1 MHVVVGCVVVC
12 CCVRF
17 VERFQVAER
26 RKVRRLVKDIFEQ
39 CDKDNSGILD
49 KKEFALVLDKARKH
63 MGLLD
68 LDLETDWAS
77 IRKVPLLLDTKLP
90 ADENGEVLD
99 SLGNEV
105 PMGVTFKGFESWWK
119 DRAGIVEP
127 DIPVLPEFMV
137 KRIAERSSL
146 RHSWLGSAFH
156 RAVAVKKA
164 LVAGSAP
171 MEQER
176 PVHKHWRSLGA
187 RLRTLVNMKRQWGN
201 LHEMYE
207 TNQESM
213 YEVHM
218 LGRWTR
224 DPDSDFSA
232 FWDLTSVVLLLYVS
246 VTVPLRA
253 GFDIMIDLW
262 SANFFVDAFVDVFF
276 IIDLGLNFRTAYYDK
291 TGLREDRGW
300 KMAMHYLRGWFA
312 IDFVSCLPLGYIS
325 YIVQDDKG
333 NSNFRAIKA
342 FRLVRLSKML
352 RLARIK
358 RILAKY
364 GNNVN
369 VQQYTNIGFT
379 LFLILFLIHMLS
391 CFFYMLGAFDEAL
404 PSGERVQGWVE
415 TESGW
420 CVINPELDPV
430 CVTRVMGSRASLP
443 LAMNDTLQEAFEALR
458 PPTYVL
464 YLGSMQKVLNPLENV
479 QCVMIST
486 VLCALLF

>member
-1 MHVVVGCVVVC
+1 MVGCVVVC

-207 TNQESM
+207 TNQESI

-262 SANFFVDAFVDVFF
+262 SANFFIDAFVDVFF

-333 NSNFRAIKA
+333 NSN
-342 FRLVRLSKML
+342 
-352 RLARIK
+352 
-358 RILAKY
+358 
-364 GNNVN
+364 
-369 VQQYTNIGFT
+369 
-379 LFLILFLIHMLS
+379 
-391 CFFYMLGAFDEAL
+391 
-404 PSGERVQGWVE
+404 
-415 TESGW
+415 
-420 CVINPELDPV
+420 
-430 CVTRVMGSRASLP
+430 
-443 LAMNDTLQEAFEALR
+443 
-458 PPTYVL
+458 
-464 YLGSMQKVLNPLENV
+464 
-479 QCVMIST
+479 
-486 VLCALLF
+486 